1 MSALPDKIMVLKG
14 EMMAAMERI
23 ISGRKHLARLG
34 GWTVIFFAITGAALH
49 LCFLT
54 GNGEL
59 SELYVLNGSF
69 VLFYAL
75 AAIGIYK
82 KNKNG
87 VLLAWLPAVVWII
100 LSGIWAYHLFEVCTF
115 SSGARD
121 VFWLTEQAMPFL
133 YIVGVWLYR
142 RKASKEAQDIAEK
155 FWYGGAVML
164 FILDLLLY
172 MFIYGASG
180 GGCLPTD
187 AVSDIFPVTY

>member
-14 EMMAAMERI
+14 EMMAVMERI
-23 ISGRKHLARLG
+23 ASGLKRSACFG
-34 GWTVIFFAITGAALH
+34 GWTAVFSAVAGAALY

-54 GNGEL
+54 GNGGL
-59 SELYVLNGSF
+59 SELYVLNGCF

-100 LSGIWAYHLFEVCTF
+100 LSGIWAYHLFEVCSF

-121 VFWLTEQAMPFL
+121 VFWRVELAMPFL
-133 YIVGVWLYR
+133 YIGGVWLYR
-142 RKASKEAQDIAEK
+142 RKASKEAQHIAEK
-155 FWYGGAVML
+155 SWYGGAVML

-172 MFIYGASG
+172 VFIYGASG